1 MTVYQKLLDVQS
13 ELKAPKNQRNTFG
26 NYNYRSAEDIKEAVK
41 PILAK
46 HKATILV
53 DINISE
59 KSNGWVYEEARAIF
73 VDVETGDKV
82 EVKGYAREPENK
94 KGMDPSQISGAS
106 NSYATKYAL
115 NGLLLLDDTKDADS
129 NEYQEQVSQKSKTQP
144 RKSPPK
150 KISGAV
156 ATGYEAAIHSIIEKT
171 GKNDGSITMWF
182 MKELG
187 VMKYEDI
194 TTDQQ
199 AKADKLIETM
209 QKKLEK
215 S

>member
-59 KSNGWVYEEARAIF
+59 KANGWVYEEARAIF

-94 KGMDPSQISGAS
+94 KGMDPSQISGSS

-129 NEYQEQVSQKSKTQP
+129 DEYQEQVSQKSKTQP
-144 RKSPPK
+144 RKSQHK

-156 ATGYEAAIHSIIEKT
+156 VTGYEAALKSVADKNGRDIAVITSWFL
-171 GKNDGSITMWF
+171 GKL
-182 MKELG
+182 KVHKL
-187 VMKYEDI
+187 EDI
-194 TTDQQ
+194 TEDQVTE
-199 AKADKLIETM
+199 ANGYIERL
-209 QKKLEK
+209 QKGKEE
-215 S
+215 

>member
-53 DINISE
+53 DINILE
-59 KSNGWVYEEARAIF
+59 KGNGWIYEEARAIF

-144 RKSPPK
+144 RKSQPK

-199 AKADKLIETM
+199 AKADKLIETL

>member
-41 PILAK
+41 PLLTK

-53 DINISE
+53 DINILE
-59 KSNGWVYEEARAIF
+59 KGNGWVYEEARAIF

-94 KGMDPSQISGAS
+94 KGMDPSQISGSS

-129 NEYQEQVSQKSKTQP
+129 DEYQEQVSQKSKTQP

-156 ATGYEAAIHSIIEKT
+156 ATGYEAALKSVADKNGRDIAVITSWFL
-171 GKNDGSITMWF
+171 GKL
-182 MKELG
+182 KVHKL
-187 VMKYEDI
+187 EDI
-194 TTDQQ
+194 TEDQVTE
-199 AKADKLIETM
+199 ASGYIERL
-209 QKKLEK
+209 QKGKEE
-215 S
+215 

>member
-59 KSNGWVYEEARAIF
+59 SANGWVYEEARAIF

-144 RKSPPK
+144 RKSQPK
-150 KISGAV
+150 KISDAV
-156 ATGYEAAIHSIIEKT
+156 VTGYEAALKSVAEK
-171 GKNDGSITMWF
+171 NGSDIAVITSWF
-182 MKELG
+182 LG
-187 VMKYEDI
+187 NLKVHKLEDI
-194 TTDQQ
+194 TEDQVTE
-199 AKADKLIETM
+199 ANGYIERL
-209 QKKLEK
+209 QKGKEE
-215 S
+215 